1 VHDSVSHSPAHRR
14 PLSFSAIGS
23 PLPAGSAT
31 TTAVSPT
38 GSAPLAFALSSPVER
53 YRLKASRGLIERVVA
68 RRDGSESRSC
78 VRLGPE
84 PLCDHSQDKLAE
96 RYDGEFLRAAVRPRH
111 ASRAREVRV
120 ADLFAGCGV
129 MSLGLWEACRAVSAR
144 MVPVLAVDF
153 NEVPLAVYRS
163 NFPEALTM
171 ASPIER
177 LVDGE
182 LGAQVTATER
192 ALLSQIGRVDI
203 LIGGP
208 PCQGHSNLN
217 NHTRRRD
224 SKNALYAKM
233 ARFAEIAQPT
243 HVVIENV
250 TAVRHDRGRV
260 VDRTIAHLHT
270 LGYAVDHGIVEA
282 VGVGVAQ
289 RRRRHFVVA
298 SRDVTPNVASLNTI
312 YERPERSV
320 MWAIGDL
327 KRGTGAGD
335 FDTAS
340 TPSATN
346 AARIEQLFRD
356 RLYDLPDEARPDCHR
371 LRAHTYKSVYGRLR
385 PDAPAQTITSG
396 FLSMGQGRYVHPT
409 RKRLITPHEAA
420 RLQFVPDFFSF
431 SAAPG
436 RTALAEMIGNA
447 VPSKLAYVVGLEL
460 LR

>member
-1 VHDSVSHSPAHRR
+1 VSSA
-14 PLSFSAIGS
+14 FSG
-23 PLPAGSAT
+23 
-31 TTAVSPT
+31 
-38 GSAPLAFALSSPVER
+38 PVER
-53 YRLKASRGLIERVVA
+53 FRLIASRGAIERVVA
-68 RRDGSESRSC
+68 RRDGSESQSY
-78 VRLGPE
+78 VPLGSE
-84 PLCDHSQDKLAE
+84 PLRDRSQARLAE
-96 RYDGEFLRAAVRPRH
+96 RFDGEFLRTAVRPRH
-111 ASRAREVRV
+111 ARRAREVRV

-144 MVPVLAVDF
+144 MVPVVAVDF

-163 NFPEALTM
+163 NFPEALTI

-182 LGAQVTATER
+182 LGAPVTATER
-192 ALLSQIGRVDI
+192 ALLSRIGRVDV

-224 SKNALYAKM
+224 SKNALYARM

-260 VDRTIAHLHT
+260 VDRTITHLRA
-270 LGYAVDHGIVEA
+270 LGYAVDDGVVEA
-282 VGVGVAQ
+282 VDIGVAQ
-289 RRRRHFVVA
+289 RRRRHLVVA
-298 SRDVTPNVASLNTI
+298 SRDVVPNVASMNTI

-327 KRGTGAGD
+327 ERATGSGE
-335 FDTAS
+335 FDRAS

-346 AARIEQLFRD
+346 AARIERLFRD
-356 RLYDLPDEARPDCHR
+356 RLYDLPNEARPDCHR
-371 LRAHTYKSVYGRLR
+371 LRTHTYKSVYGRLR
-385 PDAPAQTITSG
+385 PDVPAQTITSG

-409 RKRLITPHEAA
+409 RRRLITPHEAA
-420 RLQFVPDFFSF
+420 RLQFVPDFFDF

>member
-1 VHDSVSHSPAHRR
+1 MVTPVHP
-14 PLSFSAIGS
+14 
-23 PLPAGSAT
+23 
-31 TTAVSPT
+31 
-38 GSAPLAFALSSPVER
+38 SPVER
-53 YRLKASRGLIERVVA
+53 FRVIASRGVIERVVS
-68 RRDGSESRSC
+68 RRDGSEARSC
-78 VRLGPE
+78 IQLGPE
-84 PLCDHSQDKLAE
+84 PVHGRSQAQLAE
-96 RYDGEFLRAAVRPRH
+96 RYDGEFLRAAKRPRH
-111 ASRAREVRV
+111 GPRAREVRV

-129 MSLGLWEACRAVSAR
+129 MSLGLWEACRAVTAR

-153 NEVPLAVYRS
+153 NEVPLSVYRS
-163 NFPEALTM
+163 NFQEALTV

-182 LGAQVTATER
+182 LGAPVTAIER
-192 ALLSQIGRVDI
+192 ALLSRIGRVDV

-217 NHTRRRD
+217 NYTRRRD
-224 SKNALYAKM
+224 SKNALYARM
-233 ARFAEIAQPT
+233 ARFAEIARPT

-260 VDRTIAHLHT
+260 VDRTITHLRA
-270 LGYAVDHGIVEA
+270 LGYLVDDGVVEA
-282 VGVGVAQ
+282 VGLGVAQ
-289 RRRRHFVVA
+289 RRRRHLVVA
-298 SRDVTPNVASLNTI
+298 SRDVIPNVASLNAI

-327 KRGTGAGD
+327 ERRAGVGM

-340 TPSATN
+340 TPSESN
-346 AARIEQLFRD
+346 AARIERLFRS

-371 LRAHTYKSVYGRLR
+371 LRAHSYKSVYGRLR

-420 RLQFVPDFFSF
+420 RLQFVPDFFDF
-431 SAAPG
+431 GAAPG
-436 RTALAEMIGNA
+436 RTALAKMIGNA

>member
-1 VHDSVSHSPAHRR
+1 MPDSILRAFAHRHSLR
-14 PLSFSAIGS
+14 LADLSTSLSSGLPRISADS
-23 PLPAGSAT
+23 DDSADE
-31 TTAVSPT
+31 S
-38 GSAPLAFALSSPVER
+38 SSPVSSVER
-53 YRLKASRGLIERVVA
+53 FRAIPSRAVIERVVA
-68 RRDGSESRSC
+68 LRDGSEARSYIPLSRESL
-78 VRLGPE
+78 R
-84 PLCDHSQDKLAE
+84 DRSQAGLAE
-96 RYDGEFLRAAVRPRH
+96 RFDGEFLRAAVRPRH
-111 ASRAREVRV
+111 ARGAREVRV

-144 MVPVLAVDF
+144 MVPVLAVDS
-153 NEVPLAVYRS
+153 NEVALAVYRS
-163 NFPEALTM
+163 NFAGALTIP
-171 ASPIER
+171 SPIER
-177 LVDGE
+177 LVDGD
-182 LGAQVTATER
+182 LGSPVTATER
-192 ALLSQIGRVDI
+192 NLLSRIGRVDV

-217 NHTRRRD
+217 NHTRRID
-224 SKNALYAKM
+224 LKNALYARM

-260 VDRTIAHLHT
+260 VDRTVAHLHA
-270 LGYAVDHGIVEA
+270 LGYTVDDGVVETVGI
-282 VGVGVAQ
+282 GVAQ
-289 RRRRHFVVA
+289 RRRRHLVVA
-298 SRDVTPNVASLNTI
+298 SRDVALKVESLNTI

-327 KRGTGAGD
+327 VRAPSVGE

-340 TPSATN
+340 TPSVTN
-346 AARIEQLFRD
+346 AARIERLFRD

-409 RKRLITPHEAA
+409 QKRLITPHEAA
-420 RLQFVPDFFSF
+420 RLQFVPDFFDF
-431 SAAPG
+431 SAAAG